1 MCPELSHNGN
11 NTLIAC
17 NAIPIKMFCFPSPF
31 ISSMRVGHLG
41 QKKKKKERKKV
52 RKKEKIRNNRKER
65 KSAYYWSLSSRR
77 TLLSTDSAY

>member
-41 QKKKKKERKKV
+41 QKKKKRKKE

>member
-1 MCPELSHNGN
+1 
-11 NTLIAC
+11 
-17 NAIPIKMFCFPSPF
+17 MFCFPSPF
-31 ISSMRVGHLG
+31 ISLMRVGHLG
-41 QKKKKKERKKV
+41 QKKKKKKKKKNKKIK